1 MIQIIAGLGSLAV
14 LSAYAASQVRWL
26 RPSSLAYILLN
37 LVGSGILAVVA
48 IVEGQWGFLL
58 LEGAWALVS
67 LWSAVRLVSRRQ
79 RPEPGSD
86 VAQPASH
93 GAHH

>member
-26 RPSSLAYILLN
+26 RTSSLVYVLLN
-37 LVGSGILAVVA
+37 LAGSGVLAVVA
-48 IVEGQWGFLL
+48 IVERQWGFLL

-67 LWSAVRLVSRRQ
+67 LWSVVRLVSRRQ
-79 RPEPGSD
+79 APDE
-86 VAQPASH
+86 
-93 GAHH
+93 